1 MDGAGSPVHPHLV
14 VVAGS
19 GDSGEDCTGCAAR
32 FGSSVKAHIRKSMDS
47 VNLTTSIPD
56 KAGRLPAQQLCCVH
70 EMVARRAAENPAALA
85 VSGVR
90 GELTYGE
97 LNRRANQLAHYL
109 REIGVRREVVVGL
122 YLDRSP
128 AMAIAALAILKA
140 GGAYLPLD
148 PIHPAERLAF
158 MVQDAQAAV
167 LVSGSRQMEGF
178 PSGDWQIVTVDG
190 DAQKIFGQ
198 PETEIESGVDAED
211 LAYIIYTSGS
221 TGQPKGV
228 ELVHGGLS
236 NLVGWHQRAFQ
247 VTAADRASAQSTL
260 GFDAAVWE
268 LWAYLAAGASLHF
281 PDDSVRNDANAM
293 RDWMVS
299 RQITISFVA
308 TAIAERLLR
317 VEWPAETRLRCLL
330 TGADT
335 LKTYPPERLPFVFV
349 NNYGPTEC
357 TVVSTSGVVP
367 VRGSASEAPSIGS
380 PIDGVE
386 IYILDEE
393 KRPVRDGAA
402 GEIYVAGANMGRGYR
417 GRPDL
422 TSERFVEN
430 PFHRGARMYRTG
442 DVGRW
447 LPNGDIAF
455 LGRVDE
461 QIKVRGY
468 RVEPTEVA
476 TVLGRHSAIE
486 SCLVTASENL
496 PGEKQLVAYVVPAK
510 GAQLSARVLRE
521 FLLERLPDYMV
532 PSAFVR
538 IASVPVTAQGKV
550 NRAALPAV
558 NGNRLSDEVYV
569 EPRTMVEEEL
579 VKILGP
585 LLKLDRVGVND
596 NFFLL
601 GGHSLL
607 GTQVIARVSETFG
620 VDLTLLKLFD
630 HPTVSEMAAE
640 IETLI
645 LAKVEQ
651 ASAAALAGERDTRV

>member
-1 MDGAGSPVHPHLV
+1 
-14 VVAGS
+14 
-19 GDSGEDCTGCAAR
+19 
-32 FGSSVKAHIRKSMDS
+32 
-47 VNLTTSIPD
+47 
-56 KAGRLPAQQLCCVH
+56 VH
-70 EMVARRAAENPAALA
+70 ELVARRAAEHPSALA

-97 LNRRANQLAHYL
+97 LDRHANQLAHHL
-109 REIGVRREVVVGL
+109 RAMGAGRDVVVGL

-128 AMAIAALAILKA
+128 AMAIAALAILKSGA
-140 GGAYLPLD
+140 AYLPLD
-148 PIHPAERLAF
+148 PIHPPERLVY
-158 MVQDAQAAV
+158 MMNDAQARI
-167 LVSGSRQMEGF
+167 LVSTSRQTDAF
-178 PSGDWQIVTVDG
+178 PRGEWQVVTVDR
-190 DAQKIFGQ
+190 DADKIAAQ
-198 PETEIESGVDAED
+198 PETQFESGVAEED

-236 NLVGWHQRAFQ
+236 NLVSWHHRAFQ
-247 VTAADRASAQSTL
+247 VTAADRASAQSTV

-268 LWAYLAAGASLHF
+268 LWAYLTAGASLHF
-281 PDDSVRNDANAM
+281 PDESARNDANAI

-299 RQITISFVA
+299 RRITISFVA

-317 VEWPAETRLRCLL
+317 LEWPAETCLRYLL

-335 LKTYPPERLPFVFV
+335 LRAYPSARLPFVLV

-367 VRGSASEAPSIGS
+367 AGSSANEAPSIGRA
-380 PIDGVE
+380 IDGVE
-386 IYILDEE
+386 IYILDGQMQ
-393 KRPVRDGAA
+393 RVQDGAV
-402 GEIYVAGANMGRGYR
+402 GEIYVAGASLARGYR
-417 GRPDL
+417 NHPDM
-422 TSERFVEN
+422 TAERFVAN
-430 PFHRGARMYRTG
+430 PFRAGARMYRTG
-442 DVGRW
+442 DLGRW
-447 LPNGDIAF
+447 LPHGEIAF

-461 QIKVRGY
+461 QVKVRGY
-468 RVEPTEVA
+468 RVEPAEVSS
-476 TVLGRHSAIE
+476 VLAQHGAIE
-486 SCLVTASENL
+486 SCVVMAAESA

-510 GAQLSARVLRE
+510 GAQLSARALRE
-521 FLLERLPDYMV
+521 FLLQRIPDYMV
-532 PSAFVR
+532 PSAFVL
-538 IASVPVTAQGKV
+538 IATLPLTAQGKV
-550 NRAALPAV
+550 NRAALPGV

-579 VKILGP
+579 VKILAP

-640 IETLI
+640 IENLI

-651 ASAAALAGERDTRV
+651 ASRNLPGERIIRV